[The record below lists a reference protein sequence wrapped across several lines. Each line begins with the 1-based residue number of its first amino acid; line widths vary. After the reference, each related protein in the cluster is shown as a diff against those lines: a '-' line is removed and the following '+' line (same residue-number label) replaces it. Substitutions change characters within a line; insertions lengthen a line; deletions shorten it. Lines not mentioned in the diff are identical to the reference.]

1 MCPECITSVAMV
13 TAGVG
18 SAGGLGAFFAS
29 SFRAHKRT
37 RESQASDAM
46 GTNIAEPES
55 ASFAEW
61 TAAVLAQSQT
71 LQQELMEGESA

>member
-1 MCPECITSVAMV
+1 MV

-29 SFRAHKRT
+29 TFRVHKKSRQL
-37 RESQASDAM
+37 QASDGA

-61 TAAVLAQSQT
+61 TEAVLAQSQT
-71 LQQELMEGESA
+71 LQQETIEGESA